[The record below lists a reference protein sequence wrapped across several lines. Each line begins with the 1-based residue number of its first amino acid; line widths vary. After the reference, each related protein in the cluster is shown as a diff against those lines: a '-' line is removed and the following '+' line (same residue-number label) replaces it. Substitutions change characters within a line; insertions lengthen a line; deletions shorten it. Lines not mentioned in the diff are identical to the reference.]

1 MKTAPAVLKATI
13 PSLDMKE
20 DELIRVLESS
30 IYPGAALESI
40 KLAIGYCRANSLDPM
55 QKPVHIVPMSVKVKG
70 RDGEQDRYQQ
80 RDVIMP
86 GIGLYRTNAARTNE
100 YVGISEARFG
110 DTKELIVD
118 EFRLPYPE
126 WCSVE
131 VERLVAGL
139 PRKFSSGRVYWL
151 ETYATAGRESKVPN
165 AMWKKRAFGQL
176 EKCAEA
182 MALRRAF
189 PELGAAPTAEELEGK
204 TLEPEDLPAVPAIE
218 GPKSKPNATAQAGQ
232 EVPAAALQEAHAA
245 GPATAA
251 PAKPAKAATT
261 RTSEEPLNDTKKSL
275 IRRALERAA
284 LGELDLKARYPGG
297 IDSLTNADFNE
308 AQDWIKTN
316 AKG

>member
-1 MKTAPAVLKATI
+1 MKRAPAALKATI

-20 DELIRVLESS
+20 EELIKVLESS

-40 KLAIGYCRANSLDPM
+40 KLAIGYCRANLLDPM
-55 QKPVHIVPMSVKVKG
+55 QKAIHIVPMSVKVKARDGG
-70 RDGEQDRYQQ
+70 RDEYVW

-110 DTKELIVD
+110 ETKELIVD
-118 EFRLPYPE
+118 DFRLPYPE

-139 PRKFSSGRVYWL
+139 PRKFSSGKVYWL
-151 ETYATAGRESKVPN
+151 ETYATAGRDTKVPN
-165 AMWKKRAFGQL
+165 AMWKKRPFGQL

-204 TLEPEDLPAVPAIE
+204 TIEHEDLSAPPAIE
-218 GPKSKPNATAQAGQ
+218 GPKAKPDAVPQAGQ
-232 EVPAAALQEAHAA
+232 DVATAPSQEGHAA
-245 GPATAA
+245 GPAA
-251 PAKPAKAATT
+251 PTPVKPATT

-284 LGELDLKARYPGG
+284 LTELDLKGKYPGG
-297 IDSLTNADFNE
+297 IDSLVNAQFNE
-308 AQDWIKTN
+308 AQEFIRAN